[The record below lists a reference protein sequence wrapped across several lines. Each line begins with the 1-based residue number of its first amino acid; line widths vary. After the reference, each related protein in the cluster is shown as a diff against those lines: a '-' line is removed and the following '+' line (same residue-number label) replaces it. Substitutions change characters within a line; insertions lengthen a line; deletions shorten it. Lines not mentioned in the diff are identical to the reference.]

1 MVYYMGV
8 RGNESF
14 LHDFYQEIL
23 EELDLQPSLQLPIDG
38 KLSVQTRHDE
48 ESNSTYYFLMNF
60 SDENVSYTEPLFNKL
75 LKSGGTTE

>member
-1 MVYYMGV
+1 
-8 RGNESF
+8 
-14 LHDFYQEIL
+14 
-23 EELDLQPSLQLPIDG
+23 LPIDG

-60 SDENVSYTEPLFNKL
+60 SNENVAYTEPLFNTLKDVQTGKIAEQTIHIPAYGFKL